1 MNIVVVGCGKI
12 GTTIVTSLVKEGHNV
27 VAVDR
32 DASVLEEIT
41 NVYDVISVCGNGAD
55 SDVLQEAGI
64 ERVDLFAAVT
74 GSDDTNMLC
83 CFMAKR
89 LGVPYT
95 IARIRNPEYND
106 HSLGFI
112 RQQLGLSMAINPELL
127 AAKELYKLLKLPSAV
142 KVETF
147 SRGNFEMIEL
157 RVKEGSALDGVSLRQ
172 LRDTYRTNF
181 LIGVVQRGE
190 EVYIPDGN
198 FVLQSGDKIGLTAKI
213 TEIQKLLREMG
224 VLQKQARDVVL
235 LGGSRTA
242 FYLSKMLLSGGNSVK
257 IIERDPVLCQELC
270 EALPKAVIIQGDGAQ
285 QEVLLEESLP
295 EHDAFVALTGM
306 DEENILISIFA
317 ASLKVSK
324 VIAKV
329 NREELALLAERLGL
343 ECIVSPKKIIADIV
357 LQYARALQNS
367 MGSNVETLYQLMD
380 GKAEALEFNVSPDFA
395 QLHVP
400 LKKLKLLPDLLI
412 AGIIRER
419 KTIIPTGDDAI
430 QAGDRVIVLAANR
443 RLQDLSDIL
452 DE

>member
-400 LKKLKLLPDLLI
+400 LKELKLLPDLLI